1 MILQE
6 LIIKQNSDVDWD
18 QEVMWHQWKYILEE
32 GQNDPKKKRILDKIR
47 YRGTLA
53 HLLSLFIRSVSDMS
67 LHLFHFHWQALQ
79 FNECKKQLQDG
90 DVMLIMDFATNYSH
104 HKQDEVHG
112 AFWCRWQMTLH
123 PVIAYYPCPKKCG
136 HLVHDEIMLL
146 SSHLIHDSFAVD
158 AFVDKALAHLTQ
170 NEVTIERIV
179 MWSDNAGQ

>member
-1 MILQE
+1 
-6 LIIKQNSDVDWD
+6 
-18 QEVMWHQWKYILEE
+18 
-32 GQNDPKKKRILDKIR
+32 
-47 YRGTLA
+47 
-53 HLLSLFIRSVSDMS
+53 MS

-79 FNECKKQLQDG
+79 FDECKKQLQDG

-123 PVIAYYPCPKKCG
+123 PVVAYQPYPKKCC

-146 SSHLIHDSFAVD
+146 SSDLIHDSFAID

-179 MWSDNAGQ
+179 MWSDNAGQQYKSCKVFESLSKFKDIPVMCNYFCAKHGKAEADGAIGHLSMHLDAVVRSGSHEFVNAG

>member
-1 MILQE
+1 M
-6 LIIKQNSDVDWD
+6 
-18 QEVMWHQWKYILEE
+18 
-32 GQNDPKKKRILDKIR
+32 DKIW

-67 LHLFHFHWQALQ
+67 LHFFHFHWQALQ
-79 FNECKKQLQDG
+79 FDECKKQLQDG

-104 HKQDEVHG
+104 HKQDKVHG

-123 PVIAYYPCPKKCG
+123 PVVAYYPCPKKCG
-136 HLVHDEIMLL
+136 HLVRDEIMLL
-146 SSHLIHDSFAVD
+146 SGDPIHDSVAVN

-179 MWSDNAGQ
+179 MWSDNAGQQYVMQSL